1 MLNDLSV
8 FTDAWRK
15 KVPYGDT
22 EGDAHKHW
30 PADPKAYFLY
40 FMDDGTYGRETREG
54 VEGFWLGGAAPTE
67 VVLRALEPVR
77 RMRVR
82 VTGGPVGDRVT
93 VRICGMEQRA
103 ELAAGETRELVFE
116 PGAGFPYY
124 DTFVTVLRFQ
134 SERGQ
139 SMPGDLRPRG
149 AFVSIALEVDRRIRQ
164 AGKS

>member
-30 PADPKAYFLY
+30 PADPKSYFLY
-40 FMDDGTYGRETREG
+40 FMDDGTRGKETRDG
-54 VEGFWLGGAAPTE
+54 VEGFGLFRPRAE

-77 RMRVR
+77 RVKVR
-82 VTGGPVGDRVT
+82 VAGGSPGGRVS
-93 VRICGMEQRA
+93 VRMCGGEQTA
-103 ELAAGETRELVFE
+103 ELAADETRELVFE

-124 DTFVTVLRFQ
+124 DTFVTVVQFRA
-134 SERGQ
+134 ERAQGG
-139 SMPGDLRPRG
+139 SGDDLRAP
-149 AFVSIALEVDRRIRQ
+149 FVSIALEVDRRPRR
-164 AGKS
+164 

>member
-1 MLNDLSV
+1 V

-40 FMDDGTYGRETREG
+40 FMDDGTHGREAREG

-82 VTGGPVGDRVT
+82 VTGGPIGDRVT
-93 VRICGMEQRA
+93 VRICGRA
-103 ELAAGETRELVFE
+103 ETIELKADETKELSFE

-124 DTFVTVLRFQ
+124 DTFVTVMQFR

-149 AFVSIALEVDRRIRQ
+149 AFVSIALEVDRRPRR
-164 AGKS
+164 